1 MALPARTQ
9 EKRRRPK
16 AGRPAEKRCLGRG
29 GNRPPTRRTG
39 RFCGFCHGKTPQIP
53 QRKIV
58 YCTESVGLEERE
70 AKKSAFLPLDV
81 LY

>member
-1 MALPARTQ
+1 MALPNQTQ
-9 EKRRRPK
+9 EKRQRPK
-16 AGRPAEKRCLGRG
+16 AGRSAEKRCPERE
-29 GNRPPTRRTG
+29 GNRPPMRRTG
-39 RFCGFCHGKTPQIP
+39 CICGFCHGKTPQIP

-58 YCTESVGLEERE
+58 YCTESVGLEEIE

>member
-1 MALPARTQ
+1 MALPDRTQ
-9 EKRRRPK
+9 EKGGGPK
-16 AGRPAEKRCLGRG
+16 RDGPPKKLCLGRR

-39 RFCGFCHGKTPQIP
+39 CFCGFCHGKTPQIP